1 MLFSEQVTQSH
12 PLTHLNEKPGNA
24 TRVFPCVQLLG
35 NSYLYNSIFNQRYM
49 KRMDLTILVE
59 KGEDGFYVGQIQE
72 YPPVMSQGKTLDE
85 LKENLKDALTLF
97 LEVQKEQ
104 IEKDHSK
111 RKIVKR
117 RLIFSQ

>member
-1 MLFSEQVTQSH
+1 
-12 PLTHLNEKPGNA
+12 
-24 TRVFPCVQLLG
+24 
-35 NSYLYNSIFNQRYM
+35 M

-85 LKENLKDALTLF
+85 LKENLKDALTLY

-104 IEKDHSK
+104 VEKDYSQ

-117 RLIFSQ
+117 RLIFSL

>member
-1 MLFSEQVTQSH
+1 
-12 PLTHLNEKPGNA
+12 
-24 TRVFPCVQLLG
+24 
-35 NSYLYNSIFNQRYM
+35 
-49 KRMDLTILVE
+49 MDLTILVE

>member
-1 MLFSEQVTQSH
+1 
-12 PLTHLNEKPGNA
+12 
-24 TRVFPCVQLLG
+24 
-35 NSYLYNSIFNQRYM
+35 
-49 KRMDLTILVE
+49 MDLTILVE
-59 KGEDGFYVGQIQE
+59 KGENGFYVGQIQE

-104 IEKDHSK
+104 VEKDYSQ

-117 RLIFSQ
+117 RLIFSL

>member
-1 MLFSEQVTQSH
+1 
-12 PLTHLNEKPGNA
+12 
-24 TRVFPCVQLLG
+24 
-35 NSYLYNSIFNQRYM
+35 M

-59 KGEDGFYVGQIQE
+59 KGENGFYVGQIQE
-72 YPPVMSQGKTLDE
+72 YPPVMSQGATLDE

-104 IEKDHSK
+104 VEKDYSK

>member
-1 MLFSEQVTQSH
+1 
-12 PLTHLNEKPGNA
+12 
-24 TRVFPCVQLLG
+24 
-35 NSYLYNSIFNQRYM
+35 M

-104 IEKDHSK
+104 VEKDYSK

>member
-1 MLFSEQVTQSH
+1 
-12 PLTHLNEKPGNA
+12 
-24 TRVFPCVQLLG
+24 
-35 NSYLYNSIFNQRYM
+35 M

-59 KGEDGFYVGQIQE
+59 KGEDGFYVGQLQE

-104 IEKDHSK
+104 VEKDYSK